1 VQADWIGKYFS
12 RKTSQQEE
20 NMDKPDEDD
29 VLELARQAGMLE
41 DSAEGEASRSRFD
54 ALRAVAVKTGTLY
67 PMDHLELITIL
78 GKFHRCPI
86 YAPYFHAMCGD
97 GDVIQVLE
105 DGMGSYIEAFEPDDE
120 EKALFP
126 ALRDYRYLVLTE
138 DSQGFVSVELT
149 DDYPEP
155 DDEDDTAKV
164 YHGPVLFLDELRPFE
179 SDTAL
184 EEGTR
189 MERAFGDGN
198 DVGG

>member
-1 VQADWIGKYFS
+1 
-12 RKTSQQEE
+12 
-20 NMDKPDEDD
+20 MDKPDEDD

-41 DSAEGEASRSRFD
+41 DTKEGEASRSRFD

-67 PMDHLELITIL
+67 PMDHLELITTL

-86 YAPYFHAMCGD
+86 YAPYFHDMAGE
-97 GDVIQVLE
+97 GDVIQVME
-105 DGMGSYIEAFEPDDE
+105 DGMGSYIEAFEPNDE
-120 EKALFP
+120 EKVLFP

-138 DSQGFVSVELT
+138 DSQGFVTTELT
-149 DDYPEP
+149 NDYPELE
-155 DDEDDTAKV
+155 DEDEEYTT
-164 YHGPVLFLDELRPFE
+164 
-179 SDTAL
+179 DTAL